1 VDKASPPL
9 SLVPLPEGE
18 TTSRTDQAQADA
30 ARADEAR
37 AEDAAADQTGERAP
51 KVTPSPSAPLEAP
64 APQGPPGSVTIRS
77 PASSRAG
84 GKAAFDPKKTA
95 LWLPSMASLEAAG
108 TVSVG
113 GPAVPQGGTPPDGS
127 PLVGAVVSAL
137 GAAAER
143 QQTVIVIS
151 GGSNATTRMAANT
164 THVEVVGSAAPDPAV
179 PRPFRVGPYEV
190 ATRLARGGMGSV
202 YVCRKAGGD
211 GRLLTLKVVR
221 EHALQQDL
229 AAASFRHEA
238 LVGSY
243 VRHPNAHTVIDT
255 GLYEG
260 QPYLILD
267 YLDGGCLVDLLAGE
281 NRPPPAV
288 VVAIILDVLTALQ
301 SIHRANDEKGKPL
314 GLIHC
319 DVSPGNILV
328 GVNGLSRLA
337 DFGSAR
343 ITALANEAQPFA
355 VSKPLWMPPEQFRGE
370 KLDSRSDIYSA
381 GIVLYTALS
390 GQQPFEGDSY
400 DAIAMNVMRKK
411 LRPPS
416 AFGAPASLDD
426 VCMQAINRFPD
437 GRFVVADAMA
447 AALRT
452 AAQKEHLI
460 ESREGVGRWVRA
472 AMGDDLAQ
480 RHRLIGAMFSGS
492 ALPRGEAAARAAARA
507 SGAAAASKMMPTPAH
522 GGKTLSAR
530 TLFTPAPDKDDQSQ
544 LQPQPQSDEV
554 PRAKLTKGQQ
564 AIIAVASA
572 LAFALTV
579 AIGLA
584 VMPRDPVRAPDRR
597 QAELAPGA
605 TAPASRP

>member
-1 VDKASPPL
+1 V
-9 SLVPLPEGE
+9 
-18 TTSRTDQAQADA
+18 
-30 ARADEAR
+30 
-37 AEDAAADQTGERAP
+37 AADQTGERAP
-51 KVTPSPSAPLEAP
+51 KVTPAPTAP
-64 APQGPPGSVTIRS
+64 VQAPPGSVTIRS
-77 PASSRAG
+77 PVSSRASG
-84 GKAAFDPKKTA
+84 AAAFDPKKTA

-113 GPAVPQGGTPPDGS
+113 GPAVPHGGTPPDGS

-151 GGSNATTRMAANT
+151 GGSSSTTRGAANT
-164 THVEVVGSAAPDPAV
+164 THVDIGSSAAPEPAA
-179 PRPFRVGPYEV
+179 PQPFRVGPYEV

-221 EHALQQDL
+221 EHALQQEL

-267 YLDGGCLVDLLAGE
+267 YLEGGSFVDLLAGE
-281 NRPPPAV
+281 TRPPPAIA
-288 VVAIILDVLTALQ
+288 VAIILDVLTALQ
-301 SIHRANDEKGKPL
+301 SIHRATDEKGKPL

-328 GVNGLSRLA
+328 GVSGVSRLA

-381 GIVLYTALS
+381 GIVLYTALT

-452 AAQKEHLI
+452 AAQKERLV
-460 ESREGVGRWVRA
+460 ESREGVGRWVRT

-480 RHRLIGAMFSGS
+480 RQRLIGAMFSGS

-507 SGAAAASKMMPTPAH
+507 SGAAAAKMMPTPAQ

-530 TLFTPAPDKDDQSQ
+530 TLFTPAPDQEDRGDQAS
-544 LQPQPQSDEV
+544 PQSPSDDP

-584 VMPRDPVRAPDRR
+584 VMPRDPV
-597 QAELAPGA
+597 LAPAARRVGQA
-605 TAPASRP
+605 GQADFAPGPTAPAARL